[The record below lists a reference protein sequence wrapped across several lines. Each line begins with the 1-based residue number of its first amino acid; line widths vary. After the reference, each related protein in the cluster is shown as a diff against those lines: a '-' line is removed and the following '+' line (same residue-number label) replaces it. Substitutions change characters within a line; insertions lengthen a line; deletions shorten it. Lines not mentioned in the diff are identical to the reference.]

1 MVTCPKDTKQVT
13 RMNRRSRTG
22 GLALE
27 HSTETVLSRRVPPGA
42 NSAIGT
48 ADEIGD
54 RLPTGLWGRLRHNR
68 LLIAGVMTAAIA
80 LGVLAIFTPRFET
93 NDDVGMNAIVAGRLL
108 VDRPDEHLVFSNVL
122 IGLGLKG
129 LYQVAGN
136 VPWYGGYLFLTAS
149 LSLAAVA
156 FVCLK
161 RDAATIDV
169 CLTAAFLC
177 LAGAPFLIVLQ
188 FTRVAFLATLAGLLL
203 LAGVVRDARPVPQAF
218 WAIPFL
224 VAGALIRIDAFL
236 LAVLVLSPLAGWML
250 WRSRTQASARA
261 AVAILAG
268 AVAVGFALVRLN
280 NWYYA
285 RDEGWRDFYKF
296 NSLRVEFTDY
306 GRAEYNDVTAPV
318 FAKVGWTRA
327 DVDLLR
333 EWCFLDRDRFN
344 IQTLQT
350 ALEGLASR
358 ERATEPRPW
367 RDLLDIFRANTEV
380 LALWAC
386 GALFLIVLKNEGS
399 SRFVCAGCYFVTSA
413 MCLYLYHDFH
423 LPARVFCPAFAACA
437 VVAVVLPGG
446 PRSIGRGVPWTRSVA
461 ARTAISV
468 LLGGILLW
476 RSAVLLKENGNF
488 VAAHSQAEDLMRHLK
503 PRPDKLFIVWGPEF
517 PSERVFLPLDSG
529 ALAKDFKVLS
539 FGSLTVAPFTT
550 KRLQEFGVSD
560 LYSILRRRRGIFFI
574 CNKWENGTLAAYF
587 RDHYRLKIGGAVVV
601 SHPALAPA
609 AVYSLGITG
618 MLPVLPSK
626 SPLTHALNEGR

>member
-1 MVTCPKDTKQVT
+1 
-13 RMNRRSRTG
+13 MNRRSRTRR
-22 GLALE
+22 LTLE
-27 HSTETVLSRRVPPGA
+27 HSPETVLSGRVPPGA
-42 NSAIGT
+42 NSASGT
-48 ADEIGD
+48 MDELGD
-54 RLPTGLWGRLRHNR
+54 RLSTGLLGTLRHKR
-68 LLIAGVMTAAIA
+68 LLIAGVLTAAIV

-93 NDDVGMNAIVAGRLL
+93 NDDVGMNAIVAGRML

-122 IGLGLKG
+122 IGLVLKG
-129 LYQVAGN
+129 LYQAAPN

-156 FVCLK
+156 FVCLQ
-161 RDAATIDV
+161 RSASTFEV

-177 LAGAPFLIVLQ
+177 LAGAPFLIELQ
-188 FTRVAFLATLAGLLL
+188 FTRVAFLAALAGLLL
-203 LAGVVRDARPVPQAF
+203 LAGVVRDARPVPHAF

-224 VAGALIRIDAFL
+224 VVGALIRIDSFL
-236 LAVLVLSPLAGWML
+236 LAILVLSPLAGWML
-250 WRSRTQASARA
+250 WRSRFQPGARG
-261 AVAILAG
+261 AVAVLAG

-296 NSLRVEFTDY
+296 NALRVEFTDY
-306 GRAEYNDVTAPV
+306 GRGEYNDVTAPV

-333 EWCFLDRDRFN
+333 EWCSLDRDRFN

-367 RDLLDIFRANTEV
+367 RDLLEIFFTNSEV

-386 GALFLIVLKNEGS
+386 GAIFLIAWKNEGS
-399 SRFVCAGCYFVTSA
+399 SRFVRAGCYFVTSA

-423 LPARVFCPAFAACA
+423 LPARVFCPVFAACA
-437 VVAVVLPGG
+437 VVVLVLPGG
-446 PRSIGRGVPWTRSVA
+446 PRSIGKGVPWTRSVVARA
-461 ARTAISV
+461 AITV
-468 LLGGILLW
+468 LLGAILLW
-476 RSAVLLKENGNF
+476 RGAVLLKENGNF
-488 VAAHSQAEDLMRHLK
+488 VAAHRQAEDLMTHLK
-503 PRPDKLFIVWGPEF
+503 PRPTKLFILWGSEF
-517 PSERVFLPLDSG
+517 PSERVFLPLETG
-529 ALAKDFKVLS
+529 AFAKDFKVLS
-539 FGSLTVAPFTT
+539 LGSLTAAPFTT

-574 CNKWENGTLAAYF
+574 CNKWENGTLASYF
-587 RDHYRLKIGGAVVV
+587 RDHYRLKIGGAVVLT
-601 SHPALAPA
+601 HPALDPA

-618 MLPVLPSK
+618 MAPVLPSK
-626 SPLTHALNEGR
+626 APMTHALNEGR

>member
-1 MVTCPKDTKQVT
+1 MIDC
-13 RMNRRSRTG
+13 RRACSERC
-22 GLALE
+22 
-27 HSTETVLSRRVPPGA
+27 GA
-42 NSAIGT
+42 S
-48 ADEIGD
+48 
-54 RLPTGLWGRLRHNR
+54 P
-68 LLIAGVMTAAIA
+68 LLIAGLMTAGIV

-93 NDDVGMNAIVAGRLL
+93 NDDVGMNAIVAGRML

-122 IGLGLKG
+122 VGLGLKA
-129 LYQVAGN
+129 LYQTAPQ

-161 RDAATIDV
+161 RDVSTIDLY
-169 CLTAAFLC
+169 LTATFLC

-203 LAGVVRDARPVPQAF
+203 LARVVRDARPARQAF

-224 VAGALIRIDAFL
+224 LVGALIRIDSFL

-250 WRSRTQASARA
+250 WRSRFQASARW
-261 AVAILAG
+261 AVAVLAG
-268 AVAVGFALVRLN
+268 TVAVGFALVRLN

-306 GRAEYNDVTAPV
+306 GRGEYNDVTAPV

-333 EWCFLDRDRFN
+333 EWCFVDRNRFN

-350 ALEGLASR
+350 VLDGLASR
-358 ERATEPRPW
+358 ERATEPRSW
-367 RDLLDIFRANTEV
+367 KDLLEIFFTNTEV

-386 GALFLIVLKNEGS
+386 GALFLIVWKNEGS
-399 SRFVCAGCYFVTSA
+399 SRFVTAGCYFVTSA

-423 LPARVFCPAFAACA
+423 LPARVFCPAFAACT
-437 VVAVVLPGG
+437 VMVLVLPGG
-446 PRSIGRGVPWTRSVA
+446 PRSIGKGVPWTRSVVARA
-461 ARTAISV
+461 AITL
-468 LLGGILLW
+468 LLGVILLW
-476 RSAVLLKENGNF
+476 RGVVMLKENGNF
-488 VAAHSQAEDLMRHLK
+488 VTAHGQAEDLMTRLK
-503 PRPDKLFIVWGPEF
+503 PRPAKLFVLWGAEF
-517 PSERVFLPLDSG
+517 PSERVFLPLESG

-539 FGSLTVAPFTT
+539 FGSLTAAPFTM
-550 KRLQEFGVSD
+550 KRLQEFDVSD

-574 CNKWENGTLAAYF
+574 CNKSENGTLASYF
-587 RDHYRLKIGGAVVV
+587 RDHYRLKIGGAVV
-601 SHPALAPA
+601 
-609 AVYSLGITG
+609 
-618 MLPVLPSK
+618 
-626 SPLTHALNEGR
+626 LTHPG